1 MTRSI
6 LATTTAIATLVATSF
21 AFAAENSVSDLQGNS
36 PAVTE
41 GGQDNTVGSTENT
54 SDLVTKR
61 FGIGESAYDAT
72 RMAMS
77 EEQYDALNASIGAD
91 FMTNEGKVLGMIEDV
106 TIDAQGNPNL
116 EVELNDDTKIDAEL
130 LVITLLPESIVLKEG
145 KIFIDTSEDN
155 LYLQAQD
162 GSKADDE
169 TRTTVIVM

>member
-6 LATTTAIATLVATSF
+6 LATTTAIATMVATSF
-21 AFAAENSVSDLQGNS
+21 AFAAENSASDLQGNS
-36 PAVTE
+36 PAITE
-41 GGQDNTVGSTENT
+41 GGNANEVGSTDT
-54 SDLVTKR
+54 SNDLVTKR
-61 FGIGESAYDAT
+61 FGIGDSAFDAT

-77 EEQYDALNASIGAD
+77 EEQYDALAASIGAD
-91 FMTNEGKVLGMIEDV
+91 FQTNEGKVLGVIKDV

-116 EVELNDDTKIDAEL
+116 EVDLNEDTKIDAEL
-130 LVITLLPESIVLKEG
+130 LVITLLPDSIVLKDG

>member
-77 EEQYDALNASIGAD
+77 EEHYHALNASIGAD

>member
-6 LATTTAIATLVATSF
+6 LATTTAIATLVATSV

-41 GGQDNTVGSTENT
+41 GGNANEVGSTAAT
-54 SDLVTKR
+54 SDLATKR
-61 FGIGESAYDAT
+61 FGIGEAEYDAT

-77 EEQYDALNASIGAD
+77 QEQYAALGASIGAD
-91 FMTNEGKVLGMIEDV
+91 FMTNEGKVLGMIKDV
-106 TIDAQGNPNL
+106 TIDGQGNPNL
-116 EVELNDDTKIDAEL
+116 EVDLNEDTKIDADV
-130 LVITLLPESIVLKEG
+130 LVITLLPDSIVLKDG
-145 KIFIDTSEDN
+145 KIFLDTSEDN

-169 TRTTVIVM
+169 SRTTVIVM